1 MRADVFCRVIDNF
14 GDIGVT
20 WRLVRQLHSEYDW
33 IVRLWVDN
41 LSCFQRLE
49 PGLQLCDQ
57 QQFDGI
63 EIIHWTADTGLTPSP
78 IAISMFSCDL
88 PERYLAALHQH
99 PALWINLEYLSAED
113 WVESCHALPSL
124 RADGLAS
131 HFFFPGFTDH
141 TGGLIRE
148 THLIE
153 RRDAWQADREIQQR
167 FLQDLGVSESSIRIW
182 NLNKDGAISNSSISN
197 PARSHSLHPHSSPSH
212 SSPSHSSPSHSSP
225 SQVTLSHV
233 MPSHAALISLFCYP
247 DINYLAL
254 ISAFQHSDQARVL
267 LVPEGICPALNAGH
281 YGNLHVERIPFLPQ
295 SEYDKVLWTADLN
308 FVRGED
314 SVVRAI
320 WAGKPLVWQI
330 YPQTEDTHLIKL
342 QAWLARATLPS
353 TAQTLVRRWNQTSL
367 IENPAADG
375 SLASALRD
383 SVTVTAF
390 TAWQQRA
397 ADFCHAQASR
407 HDLARSLHLFCV
419 THLPQP

>member
-1 MRADVFCRVIDNF
+1 MQADVFCRVIDNF

-33 IVRLWVDN
+33 IVRLWVDD

-49 PGLQLCDQ
+49 PDLQLCDQ

-63 EIIHWTADTGLTPSP
+63 EIIHWTADTDLTPSP

-88 PERYLAALHQH
+88 PERYIAALHQH

-113 WVESCHALPSL
+113 WVENCHALPSL

-148 THLIE
+148 AHLIE

-167 FLQDLGVSESSIRIW
+167 FLQDLGVSRSSIRIW
-182 NLNKDGAISNSSISN
+182 NLNKDEASC
-197 PARSHSLHPHSSPSH
+197 HSTPSH
-212 SSPSHSSPSHSSP
+212 ITTFLGAPHAE
-225 SQVTLSHV
+225 Q
-233 MPSHAALISLFCYP
+233 SHAALISLFCYP

-295 SEYDKVLWTADLN
+295 REYDKVLWTADLN

>member
-1 MRADVFCRVIDNF
+1 
-14 GDIGVT
+14 
-20 WRLVRQLHSEYDW
+20 
-33 IVRLWVDN
+33 
-41 LSCFQRLE
+41 
-49 PGLQLCDQ
+49 
-57 QQFDGI
+57 
-63 EIIHWTADTGLTPSP
+63 
-78 IAISMFSCDL
+78 
-88 PERYLAALHQH
+88 
-99 PALWINLEYLSAED
+99 
-113 WVESCHALPSL
+113 
-124 RADGLAS
+124 
-131 HFFFPGFTDH
+131 
-141 TGGLIRE
+141 
-148 THLIE
+148 
-153 RRDAWQADREIQQR
+153 
-167 FLQDLGVSESSIRIW
+167 
-182 NLNKDGAISNSSISN
+182 
-197 PARSHSLHPHSSPSH
+197 
-212 SSPSHSSPSHSSP
+212 
-225 SQVTLSHV
+225 